1 MRNIQTL
8 SSAPEPL
15 QDFLDELSL
24 GFSRQGPVLF
34 FHFPHHDAEFPPHR
48 VPKNAHAFDF
58 LTENPLRFFERHRDA
73 SLIIWNTG
81 VNIYTDGEAHYGI
94 KNNAEFAYAI
104 EYADRLSTEGVM
116 LLPTFTQGLSTRNG
130 EKCIAALN
138 ERGLDLR
145 GYLEL
150 PTGMF
155 GAGANL
161 LLAVISS
168 GSFDDTFLFSLN
180 DLSSTFEARSA
191 ANFLIRHLAGDPEA
205 PLDSCK
211 KNEFSGFA
219 NFYLRKEITSV
230 VSNDRN
236 FERKKMSDL
245 VEGIRKYDP
254 SETSIGDSALLLNT
268 VATVSSKDVAF
279 GSPEDAN
286 PKHRYFSVDL
296 NPEIDRDY
304 AVSFFNTELGKK
316 ILLSASTGS
325 TIPTLNAKGILALEI
340 PCPPKDVQVRISKAN
355 RSLKMLFDQMNK
367 LDQELVYNPKNVDSI
382 QDDLTKLLDSIG
394 RLGIVDKIK
403 SEIRNGE
410 GKHLEFKQ
418 TLSLCLREKQKKDYV
433 EHAILKTLCGFMN
446 TDGGVLLVGVD
457 DDGLIVG
464 VDREMKMLY
473 KSSSDEYFKKIRNL
487 VDANLGIENSSFIDW
502 KLHDIDEKLVLRFE
516 VRQSTR
522 PVFVKKN
529 EFYIRTNPATDKLD
543 GEEMITYIRQHFP

>member
-8 SSAPEPL
+8 STAPEPL

-24 GFSRQGPVLF
+24 GFSQKGSVLF

-58 LTENPLRFFERHRDA
+58 LTQNPLSFFERHRDA

-81 VNIYTDGEAHYGI
+81 VNIYTDGEAHFGI

-155 GAGANL
+155 GTGAKL

-205 PLDSCK
+205 PLDSCR
-211 KNEFSGFA
+211 KNEFSGFT
-219 NFYLRKEITSV
+219 NFYLRKEITSIL
-230 VSNDRN
+230 SNDRN
-236 FERKKMSDL
+236 FERKRMSDL
-245 VEGIRKYDP
+245 VEDIRKFDLL
-254 SETSIGDSALLLNT
+254 ETSIGDSALLLNT
-268 VATVSSKDVAF
+268 VATVSKKDVAF
-279 GSPEDAN
+279 RSLEDAN
-286 PKHRYFSVDL
+286 PKHRYFRVDL
-296 NPEIDRDY
+296 NSEIDRDY

-325 TIPTLNAKGILALEI
+325 TIPTLSAKGILALEI
-340 PCPPKDVQVRISKAN
+340 PCPPKEVQVRISKAN
-355 RSLKMLFDQMNK
+355 RSLKTLFDQMEK
-367 LDQELVYNPKNVDSI
+367 LNQELVYNPKNVDNI
-382 QDDLTKLLDSIG
+382 QDDLSKLLESIG

-403 SEIRNGE
+403 SEIRTGE

-418 TLSLCLREKQKKDYV
+418 TLSLCMREKQKKDYV

-473 KSSSDEYFKKIRNL
+473 KSSRDEYFKKIRNL

-502 KLHDIDEKLVLRFE
+502 KLHDVDEKSVLRFE

-522 PVFVKKN
+522 PVFLKKS

>member
-24 GFSRQGPVLF
+24 GFSRKGPVLF
-34 FHFPHHDAEFPPHR
+34 FHFPQHSTEFPPHR
-48 VPKNAHAFDF
+48 VPNNAEAFDF
-58 LTENPLRFFERHRDA
+58 VNENPPSFFGRHSDA

-81 VNIYTDGEAHYGI
+81 INMYTGGETYFGI
-94 KNNAEFAYAI
+94 KNNAEFYYAI
-104 EYADRLSTEGVM
+104 EYADLLSLEGVM
-116 LLPTFTQGLSTRNG
+116 LLPTFTLGLSTRNG

-138 ERGLDLR
+138 EKGLDLR

-150 PTGMF
+150 PTGVF
-155 GAGANL
+155 GVSTKP
-161 LLAVISS
+161 LLAVISR
-168 GSFDDTFLFSLN
+168 GSFEDTFLFSLN
-180 DLSSTFEARSA
+180 DISSTFEARSA

-211 KNEFSGFA
+211 KTDFSGFA
-219 NFYLRKEITSV
+219 KFYLRKEITTV

-286 PKHRYFSVDL
+286 PKHRYFHVDL

-325 TIPTLNAKGILALEI
+325 TIPTLSAKGILALEI

-457 DDGLIVG
+457 DGGLIVG

-473 KSSSDEYFKKIRNL
+473 KSSSDEYFKKIRNM

>member
-8 SSAPEPL
+8 STAPEPI

-24 GFSRQGPVLF
+24 GFSQKGSVLF
-34 FHFPHHDAEFPPHR
+34 FHFPYHDAEFPPHR
-48 VPKNAHAFDF
+48 VPNNAHAFDF
-58 LTENPLRFFERHRDA
+58 LTQNPPSFFERHRDA

-81 VNIYTDGEAHYGI
+81 VNIYTNGEAHFGI

-155 GAGANL
+155 GAGAKL

-205 PLDSCK
+205 PLDSCR
-211 KNEFSGFA
+211 KNEFSGFT
-219 NFYLRKEITSV
+219 NFYLRKEITSIL
-230 VSNDRN
+230 SNDRN
-236 FERKKMSDL
+236 FERKRMADL
-245 VEGIRKYDP
+245 VEDIRKFDLL
-254 SETSIGDSALLLNT
+254 ETSIGDSALLLNT
-268 VATVSSKDVAF
+268 VATVSKKDVAF
-279 GSPEDAN
+279 RSLEDAN
-286 PKHRYFSVDL
+286 PKHRYFRVDL
-296 NPEIDRDY
+296 NSEIDRDY

-316 ILLSASTGS
+316 ILLSGSTGS
-325 TIPTLNAKGILALEI
+325 TIPTLSAKGILALEI
-340 PCPPKDVQVRISKAN
+340 PCPPKEVQVRISKAN
-355 RSLKMLFDQMNK
+355 RSLKTLFDQMDK
-367 LDQELVYNPKNVDSI
+367 LNQELVYNPKNVDNI
-382 QDDLTKLLDSIG
+382 QDDLSKLLESIG

-403 SEIRNGE
+403 SEIRTGE

-418 TLSLCLREKQKKDYV
+418 TLSLCMREKQKKDYV

-473 KSSSDEYFKKIRNL
+473 KSSRDEYFKKIRNL

-502 KLHDIDEKLVLRFE
+502 KLHDVDEKSVLRFE

-522 PVFVKKN
+522 PVFLKKS

>member
-8 SSAPEPL
+8 STAPEPI

-24 GFSRQGPVLF
+24 GFSQKGSVLF

-58 LTENPLRFFERHRDA
+58 LTQNPPSFFERHRDA

-81 VNIYTDGEAHYGI
+81 VNIYTNGEAHFGI

-116 LLPTFTQGLSTRNG
+116 LLPTFTQGLSTLNG

-138 ERGLDLR
+138 KRGLDLR

-155 GAGANL
+155 GAGAKL

-205 PLDSCK
+205 PLDSCR
-211 KNEFSGFA
+211 KNEFSGFT
-219 NFYLRKEITSV
+219 NFYLRKEITSIL
-230 VSNDRN
+230 SNDRN
-236 FERKKMSDL
+236 FERKRMADL
-245 VEGIRKYDP
+245 VEDIRKFDIL
-254 SETSIGDSALLLNT
+254 ETSIGDSALLLNT
-268 VATVSSKDVAF
+268 VATVSKKDVAF
-279 GSPEDAN
+279 RSLEDAN
-286 PKHRYFSVDL
+286 PKHRYFRVDL
-296 NPEIDRDY
+296 NSEIDRDY

-316 ILLSASTGS
+316 ILLSGSTGS
-325 TIPTLNAKGILALEI
+325 TIPTLSAKGILALEI
-340 PCPPKDVQVRISKAN
+340 PCPPKEVQVRISKAN
-355 RSLKMLFDQMNK
+355 RSLKTLFDQMDK
-367 LDQELVYNPKNVDSI
+367 LNQELVYNPKNVDNI
-382 QDDLTKLLDSIG
+382 QDDLSKLLESIG

-403 SEIRNGE
+403 SEIRTGE

-418 TLSLCLREKQKKDYV
+418 TLSLCMREKQKKDYV

-473 KSSSDEYFKKIRNL
+473 KSSRDEYFKKIRNL

-502 KLHDIDEKLVLRFE
+502 KLHDVDEKSVLRFE

-522 PVFVKKN
+522 PVFLKKS

-543 GEEMITYIRQHFP
+543 GEEMMTYIRQHFP

>member
-8 SSAPEPL
+8 STAPEPI

-24 GFSRQGPVLF
+24 GFSQKGSVLF
-34 FHFPHHDAEFPPHR
+34 FHFPYHDAEFSPHR

-58 LTENPLRFFERHRDA
+58 LTQNPPSFFERHRDA

-81 VNIYTDGEAHYGI
+81 VNIYTNGEAHFGI

-155 GAGANL
+155 GAGAKL

-205 PLDSCK
+205 PLDSCR
-211 KNEFSGFA
+211 KNEFSGFT
-219 NFYLRKEITSV
+219 NFYLRKEIASIL
-230 VSNDRN
+230 SNDRN
-236 FERKKMSDL
+236 FERKRMADL
-245 VEGIRKYDP
+245 VEDIRKFDLL
-254 SETSIGDSALLLNT
+254 ETSIGGSALLLNT
-268 VATVSSKDVAF
+268 VATVSKKDVAF
-279 GSPEDAN
+279 RSLEDAN
-286 PKHRYFSVDL
+286 PKHRYFRVDL
-296 NPEIDRDY
+296 NSEIDRDY

-316 ILLSASTGS
+316 ILLSGSTGT
-325 TIPTLNAKGILALEI
+325 TIPTLSAKGILALEI
-340 PCPPKDVQVRISKAN
+340 PCPPKEVQVRISKAN
-355 RSLKMLFDQMNK
+355 RSLKTLFDQMDK
-367 LDQELVYNPKNVDSI
+367 LNQELVYNPKNVDNI
-382 QDDLTKLLDSIG
+382 QDDLSKLLESIG

-403 SEIRNGE
+403 SEIRTGE

-418 TLSLCLREKQKKDYV
+418 TLSLCMREKQKKDYV

-473 KSSSDEYFKKIRNL
+473 KSSRDEYFKKIRNL

-502 KLHDIDEKLVLRFE
+502 KLHDVDEKSVLRFE

-522 PVFVKKN
+522 PVFLKKS

>member
-8 SSAPEPL
+8 STAPEPI

-24 GFSRQGPVLF
+24 GFSQKGSVLF

-58 LTENPLRFFERHRDA
+58 LTQNPPSFFEHHRDA

-81 VNIYTDGEAHYGI
+81 VNIYTNGEAHFGI

-155 GAGANL
+155 GAGAKL

-191 ANFLIRHLAGDPEA
+191 ANFLIRHLARDPEA
-205 PLDSCK
+205 PLDSCR
-211 KNEFSGFA
+211 KNEFSGFT
-219 NFYLRKEITSV
+219 NFYLRKEITSIL
-230 VSNDRN
+230 SNDRN
-236 FERKKMSDL
+236 FERKRMADL
-245 VEGIRKYDP
+245 VEDIRKFDLL
-254 SETSIGDSALLLNT
+254 ETSIGDSALLLNT
-268 VATVSSKDVAF
+268 VATVSKKDVAF
-279 GSPEDAN
+279 RSLEDAN
-286 PKHRYFSVDL
+286 PKHRYFRVDL
-296 NPEIDRDY
+296 NSEIDRDY

-316 ILLSASTGS
+316 ILLSGSTGS
-325 TIPTLNAKGILALEI
+325 TIPTLSAKGILALEI
-340 PCPPKDVQVRISKAN
+340 PCPPKEVQVRISKAN
-355 RSLKMLFDQMNK
+355 RSLKTLFDQMDK
-367 LDQELVYNPKNVDSI
+367 LNQELVYNPKNVDNI
-382 QDDLTKLLDSIG
+382 QDDLSKLLESIG

-403 SEIRNGE
+403 SEIRTGE

-418 TLSLCLREKQKKDYV
+418 TLSLCMREKQKKDYV

-473 KSSSDEYFKKIRNL
+473 KSSRDEYFKKIRNL

-502 KLHDIDEKLVLRFE
+502 KLHDVDEKSVLRFE

-522 PVFVKKN
+522 PVFLKKN

>member
-8 SSAPEPL
+8 STAPEPL

-24 GFSRQGPVLF
+24 GFSQKGSVLF

-58 LTENPLRFFERHRDA
+58 LTQNPPSFFERHRDA

-81 VNIYTDGEAHYGI
+81 VNIYTDGEAHFGI

-155 GAGANL
+155 GAGAKL

-205 PLDSCK
+205 PLDSCR
-211 KNEFSGFA
+211 KNEFSGFT
-219 NFYLRKEITSV
+219 NFYLRKEITSIL
-230 VSNDRN
+230 SNDRN
-236 FERKKMSDL
+236 FERKRMSDL
-245 VEGIRKYDP
+245 VGDIRKFDLL
-254 SETSIGDSALLLNT
+254 ETSIGDSALLLNT
-268 VATVSSKDVAF
+268 VATVSKKDVAF
-279 GSPEDAN
+279 RSIEDAN
-286 PKHRYFSVDL
+286 PKHRYFRVDL
-296 NPEIDRDY
+296 NSEIDRDY

-325 TIPTLNAKGILALEI
+325 TIPTLSAKGILALEI
-340 PCPPKDVQVRISKAN
+340 PCPPKEVQVRISKAN
-355 RSLKMLFDQMNK
+355 RSLKTLFDQMEK
-367 LDQELVYNPKNVDSI
+367 LNQELVYNPKNVDNI
-382 QDDLTKLLDSIG
+382 QDDLSKLLESIG

-403 SEIRNGE
+403 SEIRTGE
-410 GKHLEFKQ
+410 GKYLEFKQ
-418 TLSLCLREKQKKDYV
+418 TLSLCMREKQKKEYV

-457 DDGLIVG
+457 DDGIIVG
-464 VDREMKMLY
+464 VDREMKMIY
-473 KSSSDEYFKKIRNL
+473 KSSSDEYFKKIRNM
-487 VDANLGIENSSFIDW
+487 VYANLGIENSSFIDW

-516 VRQSTR
+516 VRQSTK
-522 PVFVKKN
+522 PVFLKKN

-543 GEEMITYIRQHFP
+543 GEEMITYIRHHFP

>member
-1 MRNIQTL
+1 M
-8 SSAPEPL
+8 
-15 QDFLDELSL
+15 DELSL
-24 GFSRQGPVLF
+24 GFSQKGSVLF
-34 FHFPHHDAEFPPHR
+34 FHFPYHNAEFPPHR

-58 LTENPLRFFERHRDA
+58 LTENPPRFFERHRDA

-81 VNIYTDGEAHYGI
+81 VNIYTDGEAHFGI

-155 GAGANL
+155 GAGAKL
-161 LLAVISS
+161 LLAVISR

-211 KNEFSGFA
+211 KNAFSGFA
-219 NFYLRKEITSV
+219 NFYLRKEITTV
-230 VSNDRN
+230 LSNDRN

-254 SETSIGDSALLLNT
+254 SETSLGDNAMLLNT
-268 VATVSSKDVAF
+268 VATVSKKDVAF
-279 GSPEDAN
+279 GSLEDAN
-286 PKHRYFSVDL
+286 PKHRYFRVDL

-325 TIPTLNAKGILALEI
+325 TIPTLSAKGILALEI

-355 RSLKMLFDQMNK
+355 RSLKTLFDQMNK
-367 LDQELVYNPKNVDSI
+367 LNQELVYNPKNVDNI
-382 QDDLTKLLDSIG
+382 QDDLSKLLESIG

-403 SEIRNGE
+403 SEIRTGE

-418 TLSLCLREKQKKDYV
+418 TLSLCVREKQKKDYV

-473 KSSSDEYFKKIRNL
+473 KSSNDEYFKKIRNL

-502 KLHDIDEKLVLRFE
+502 KLHDIDEKSVLRFE

-522 PVFVKKN
+522 PVFLKKN

>member
-8 SSAPEPL
+8 STAPEPL

-24 GFSRQGPVLF
+24 GFSQKGSVLF

-58 LTENPLRFFERHRDA
+58 LTQNPPSFFERHRDA

-81 VNIYTDGEAHYGI
+81 VNIYTDGEAHFGI

-155 GAGANL
+155 GAGAKL

-168 GSFDDTFLFSLN
+168 GSFDDTFLLSLN

-191 ANFLIRHLAGDPEA
+191 ANFLIRHLAGDAEA
-205 PLDSCK
+205 PLDSCR
-211 KNEFSGFA
+211 KNEFSGFT
-219 NFYLRKEITSV
+219 NFYLRKEITSIL
-230 VSNDRN
+230 SNDRN
-236 FERKKMSDL
+236 FERKRMADL
-245 VEGIRKYDP
+245 VEDIRKFDLL
-254 SETSIGDSALLLNT
+254 ETSIGDSALLLNT
-268 VATVSSKDVAF
+268 VATVAKKDVAF
-279 GSPEDAN
+279 RSLEDAN
-286 PKHRYFSVDL
+286 PKHRYFRVEL
-296 NPEIDRDY
+296 NSEIDRDY

-316 ILLSASTGS
+316 ILLSGSTGS
-325 TIPTLNAKGILALEI
+325 TIPTLSAKGILALEI
-340 PCPPKDVQVRISKAN
+340 PCPPKEVQVRISKAN
-355 RSLKMLFDQMNK
+355 RSLKTLFDQMDK
-367 LDQELVYNPKNVDSI
+367 LNQELVYNPKNVDNI
-382 QDDLTKLLDSIG
+382 QDDLSKLLESIG

-403 SEIRNGE
+403 SEIRTGE

-418 TLSLCLREKQKKDYV
+418 TLSLCMREKQKKDYV

-473 KSSSDEYFKKIRNL
+473 KSNRDEYFKKIRNL

-502 KLHDIDEKLVLRFE
+502 KLHDVDEKSVLRFE

-522 PVFVKKN
+522 PVFLKKS